1 MWNKWLWCM
10 DVGKQKGGGIVHRG
24 WGLISTIALFLIWS
38 NANNYSLHILCIFS
52 HTWPKGNTTLPCETW
67 KSVWAFV
74 VCDSLLCFFWL
85 LLSLLRPMLLL
96 FRACPECRVKSDF
109 VTPSKYW
116 TEDSVEKQ
124 RIIDTY
130 KHSLW

>member
-1 MWNKWLWCM
+1 
-10 DVGKQKGGGIVHRG
+10 
-24 WGLISTIALFLIWS
+24 
-38 NANNYSLHILCIFS
+38 
-52 HTWPKGNTTLPCETW
+52 
-67 KSVWAFV
+67 
-74 VCDSLLCFFWL
+74 
-85 LLSLLRPMLLL
+85 MLLL